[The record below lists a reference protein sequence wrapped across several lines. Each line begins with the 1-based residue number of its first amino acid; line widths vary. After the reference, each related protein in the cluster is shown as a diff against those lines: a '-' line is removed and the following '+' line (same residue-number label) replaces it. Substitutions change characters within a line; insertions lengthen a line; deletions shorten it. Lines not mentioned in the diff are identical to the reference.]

1 MHRRC
6 ALSIA
11 LAALAPAAAASP
23 PAAPAPALATPAA
36 PTPEQQATAET
47 DRTSL
52 REFETRRRA
61 AATHPNELYRLY
73 GAEAACKG
81 EWRAAAD
88 QFRRAARYADKYSQH
103 RLSLIYWHGL
113 GQPADRALAY
123 AWADLAAERRYP
135 QFLLLREKIWL
146 ELSDAERERA
156 LREGRALYEQ
166 YGDAAAKPRFER
178 ALARARG
185 QVTGSRTGAS
195 VDRVQVSASLGG
207 GSLFDGGDSLDLR
220 PIYAQWRLD
229 AHRYWAVEDAI
240 WQSGG
245 SVEVGPLETLNGTP

>member
-1 MHRRC
+1 MQRRF
-6 ALSIA
+6 ALWIASWAA
-11 LAALAPAAAASP
+11 LAALAPAAASAAP
-23 PAAPAPALATPAA
+23 PAAAAPAA

-47 DRTSL
+47 DRTNL
-52 REFETRRRA
+52 REFETRRRI

-73 GAEAACKG
+73 GAEAAGKG

-135 QFLLLREKIWL
+135 QFLLLREKMWL
-146 ELSDAERERA
+146 ELSETERERA
-156 LREGRALYEQ
+156 LREGRALYDQ

-178 ALARARG
+178 ALARARA
-185 QVTGSRTGAS
+185 QVTGSRTGTS
-195 VDRVQVSASLGG
+195 VDRVQVSAPLGG
-207 GSLFDGGDSLDLR
+207 GSLFDGGDSIDLR
-220 PIYAQWRLD
+220 PMYAQWRLD

-240 WQSGG
+240 WQSAG
-245 SVEVGPLETLNGTP
+245 SVDVGLPETLNGTP